1 MAKIAALRLHSTTH
15 WGIPVPWDGA
25 CLSFFGDWDVNIKAE
40 DLVYGR
46 WPDILTAAGMDAS
59 FFTQRNGPCPFCGG
73 TDRFRW
79 AKKNGGLW
87 VCNQCTGGSYA
98 NGFRMLM
105 EHMGYTSFREAA
117 DHVRSYFGAGVQI
130 QAIAREARVARA
142 NDLSPEQAQRNLQ
155 RIQRF
160 WSEARAITEGDPV
173 SRYLRNRVPGLDV
186 TPQMLRYH
194 PGLEYW
200 APPETEGGKPVSL
213 GKFPAMLAL
222 AQDARGEVV
231 QLHKTF
237 LTMEGQKAAVPL
249 AKKTD
254 YGLGINSFAVR
265 MMEPEGDTLAVCE
278 GIETGLAAAML
289 RRVPVWPCL
298 NGPAMA
304 QFELPQELKAQIRR
318 LVIFADHD
326 ERKRVGVVDGVQ
338 KFRRPGSFY
347 AEQLAQRIRKQGV
360 RVLVIKAAT
369 EGQDMANQWAAQYER
384 AHSH

>member
-1 MAKIAALRLHSTTH
+1 M
-15 WGIPVPWDGA
+15 
-25 CLSFFGDWDVNIKAE
+25 NIKAE
-40 DLVYGR
+40 DLVYDR

-59 FFTQRNGPCPFCGG
+59 FFSPRNGPCPFCGG

-105 EHMGYTSFREAA
+105 EHMGYASFREAA
-117 DHVRSYFGAGVQI
+117 DHVRSHFGAGAQI
-130 QAIAREARVARA
+130 QAIAREARVART
-142 NDLSPEQAQRNLQ
+142 NGLSPDQAQRNLQ

-160 WSEARAITEGDPV
+160 WSEAREITAGDPV
-173 SRYLRNRVPGLDV
+173 SRYLSNRVPGLDV
-186 TPQMLRYH
+186 KPLMLRYH

-200 APPETEGGKPVSL
+200 SPPETEGGRPVSL
-213 GKFPAMLAL
+213 GKYPAMLAL

-237 LTMEGQKAAVPL
+237 LTMDGHKAAVPL

-254 YGLGINSFAVR
+254 YGLGISSFAIR
-265 MMEPEGDTLAVCE
+265 MMQPVGDTLAVCE

-304 QFELPQELKAQIRR
+304 QFELPQDLKAQIRR

-347 AEQLAQRIRKQGV
+347 AEQLAQRIRKDGV
-360 RVLVIKAAT
+360 RVLIIKAASQ
-369 EGQDMANQWAAQYER
+369 GQDMANQWAAQYER